1 MKTTIDLP
9 DELVIEIK
17 IEAARQKKKL
27 KELVPELVR
36 AGLDARRTAPA
47 APEGKAMVKWLDE
60 WVALGEAATRGLP
73 RQPTATEILSQDRAR
88 LERR

>member
-9 DELVIEIK
+9 DELVVEIK

-36 AGLDARRTAPA
+36 AGLSARRTAT
-47 APEGKAMVKWLDE
+47 APEGQAMVKWLDE

-73 RQPTATEILSQDRAR
+73 PQPTASEILSEDRGR

>member
-1 MKTTIDLP
+1 MKMTIDLP

-17 IEAARQKKKL
+17 IEAARQRKKL

-36 AGLDARRTAPA
+36 AALSVRRTAS
-47 APEGKAMVKWLDE
+47 APEGRAMAKWLDE

-73 RQPTATEILSQDRAR
+73 PEPTATEIVAADRGR